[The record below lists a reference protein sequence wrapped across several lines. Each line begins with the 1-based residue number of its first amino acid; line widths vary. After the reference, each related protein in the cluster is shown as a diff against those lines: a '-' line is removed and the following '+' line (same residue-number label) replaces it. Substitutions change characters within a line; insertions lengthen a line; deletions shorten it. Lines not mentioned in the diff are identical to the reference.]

1 MLHRPKKRIWPSCIC
16 NICWNIRR
24 QPAGERKGNSPSI
37 TSTNASAS
45 QNVLPS
51 KPYFFGIGAGVV
63 LPRIALKNSEE
74 EGSSTIKSLFLVKL
88 AL

>member
-1 MLHRPKKRIWPSCIC
+1 MLHKPKNRTWPSCNC
-16 NICWNIRR
+16 NNCWNMRR
-24 QPAGERKGNSPSI
+24 QPAGDRNGNSPSM

-51 KPYFFGIGAGVV
+51 KPYFFCAGSGTV
-63 LPRIALKNSEE
+63 LPRIALKNSEDD
-74 EGSSTIKSLFLVKL
+74 GSSTIKSLFLVKL

>member
-1 MLHRPKKRIWPSCIC
+1 MLHKPKNRTWPSCNC
-16 NICWNIRR
+16 NICWNMRR
-24 QPAGERKGNSPSI
+24 QPAGDRNGNRPSM

-51 KPYFFGIGAGVV
+51 KPYFFGAGRGAV
-63 LPRIALKNSEE
+63 LPRIALKNSEDD
-74 EGSSTIKSLFLVKL
+74 GSSTIKSLFLVKL